1 METVEGIWTM
11 SRAGCS
17 TESKEGAGDT
27 ECLLYKPGPEF
38 APHLLH
44 KSWVWRYTSN
54 PSTVDPRG
62 SLDKWSSPINKLQ
75 SETLS
80 QEIEWSQARW

>member
-11 SRAGCS
+11 SRVGCS

-38 APHLLH
+38 VPHLLH

-54 PSTVDPRG
+54 PSTEGVGGPQRFSG
-62 SLDKWSSPINKLQ
+62 
-75 SETLS
+75 
-80 QEIEWSQARW
+80 RVV